1 MKNLIYQYWIDGN
14 SHGSGPTIE
23 KCAQYGIEQMKQYA
37 DRIGAEYKFDR
48 NPTLFNDICSEPAA
62 FNSFMPV
69 FNEQYHEYDAV
80 LTLDT
85 DIFPVD
91 GLDVNIFDQDL
102 AEMNICEEVH
112 MPKLKSQVNTYN
124 QQKQWSE
131 EVERHCGITLPKNS
145 EGFYKIYNGGLA
157 LYTQEGM
164 IKGKERLKPIQPFI
178 DHFRRKF
185 NRKLFYRD
193 QAYVHAMFCSN
204 LLTTKELD
212 VAWNTQIHWRPNTKG
227 TKENRPVI
235 DIRNKDTKFVHLQLS
250 GSGSWDKQMIW
261 EAVNL
266 PVNEWSFRNGN

>member
-1 MKNLIYQYWIDGN
+1 MKKYLIYQYWIDGN
-14 SHGSGPTIE
+14 SHSSGPTME
-23 KCAQYGIEQMKQYA
+23 KCAKYGVEEMQKYA
-37 DRIGAEYKFDR
+37 KAIGAEYKFDR
-48 NPTLFNDICSEPAA
+48 NPTFFNKICSQPAA

-69 FNEQYHEYDAV
+69 FNEEYHDYDAV

-91 GLDVNIFDQDL
+91 GIKENIFEQDL

-112 MPKLKSQVNTYN
+112 MPKLKKSIGTYHI
-124 QQKQWSE
+124 QESWSK
-131 EVERHCGITLPKNS
+131 EVERFYGISMPKNKD
-145 EGFYKIYNGGLA
+145 GLYKIYNGGLA
-157 LYTQEGM
+157 IYTQEGM

-185 NRKLFYRD
+185 SRKLFYRD

-212 VAWNTQIHWRPNTKG
+212 VAWNTQIHWKPNTKG
-227 TKENRPVI
+227 KRPVI

-250 GSGSWDKQMIW
+250 GSSDWDKQKIW
-261 EAVNL
+261 EAVNS
-266 PVNEWSFRNGN
+266 PVDEWSFRK